1 MSQTSLIFMR
11 DFTLSKTCSFHKN
24 VPRISIAN
32 DLLMCEMHAILF
44 FISKDAGPGE
54 PLLKNENNEDAKEND
69 DSKPTEDSPT
79 EPGSVPLDSFV
90 VQVDNDEGEEK
101 IAESKM

>member
-1 MSQTSLIFMR
+1 
-11 DFTLSKTCSFHKN
+11 
-24 VPRISIAN
+24 
-32 DLLMCEMHAILF
+32 MCEMHALLF

-54 PLLKNENNEDAKEND
+54 PLLNENNEDVKEND
-69 DSKPTEDSPT
+69 DSKTTEDSPT
-79 EPGSVPLDSFV
+79 EPDSVPLDSFV

>member
-1 MSQTSLIFMR
+1 
-11 DFTLSKTCSFHKN
+11 
-24 VPRISIAN
+24 
-32 DLLMCEMHAILF
+32 MCEMHALLF

-79 EPGSVPLDSFV
+79 EPDSVPLDSFV

>member
-1 MSQTSLIFMR
+1 
-11 DFTLSKTCSFHKN
+11 
-24 VPRISIAN
+24 
-32 DLLMCEMHAILF
+32 MCEMHAILF

-54 PLLKNENNEDAKEND
+54 PPLNNENNEDAKEND

-90 VQVDNDEGEEK
+90 VQVDNDEGEGK